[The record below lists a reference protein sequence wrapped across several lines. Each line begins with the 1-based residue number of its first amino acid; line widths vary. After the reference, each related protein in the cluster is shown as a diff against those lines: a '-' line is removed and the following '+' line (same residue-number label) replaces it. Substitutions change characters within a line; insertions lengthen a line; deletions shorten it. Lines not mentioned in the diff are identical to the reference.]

1 MSEKM
6 KETGLKMRKEV
17 LGAEHVEKS
26 LANADNYS
34 RRMQEMVTEYCWGE
48 VWGDDT
54 LDKKTRSLI
63 NLAML
68 SALGRTHEIKLHTKG
83 AINNGVA
90 VNEIQAALIQV
101 MIYCGVP
108 AGMEAF
114 RATADVLKELD
125 QI

>member
-1 MSEKM
+1 MSEEMQKV
-6 KETGLKMRKEV
+6 GLEKRKEV
-17 LGAEHVEKS
+17 LGAEHVERS
-26 LANADNYS
+26 LANAHDYS
-34 RRMQEMVTEYCWGE
+34 RRMQELVTEYCWGQ

-83 AINNGVA
+83 AINNGVS
-90 VNEIQAALIQV
+90 VEEIQSALIQV

-114 RATADVLKELD
+114 RATEEVLKELD

>member
-1 MSEKM
+1 
-6 KETGLKMRKEV
+6 MRKEV

-26 LANADNYS
+26 LANADEYS
-34 RRMQEMVTEYCWGE
+34 RRMQELVTRYCWGE

-54 LDKKTRSLI
+54 LDKRTRSLI
-63 NLAML
+63 NVAML

-83 AINNGVA
+83 AINNGVQ
-90 VNEIQAALIQV
+90 VKEIQAALIQV

-114 RATADVLKELD
+114 RATAEVLKELE

>member
-1 MSEKM
+1 MSENM
-6 KETGLKMRKEV
+6 KETGLRMRKEV

-26 LANADNYS
+26 LANADDYS
-34 RRMQEMVTEYCWGE
+34 RRMQEMVTQYCWGE

-68 SALGRTHEIKLHTKG
+68 SALGRTHEIKLHTRG
-83 AINNGVA
+83 AINNGVP
-90 VNEIQAALIQV
+90 VEQIQAALIQV
-101 MIYCGVP
+101 MVYCGVP

-114 RATADVLKELD
+114 RATSEVLKELD

>member
-1 MSEKM
+1 MSEKVQ
-6 KETGLKMRKEV
+6 ETGLRMRKEV

-26 LANADNYS
+26 LANADEYS
-34 RRMQEMVTEYCWGE
+34 RRMQELVTQYCWGE

-54 LDKKTRSLI
+54 LDKRTRSLI
-63 NLAML
+63 NLTML

-83 AINNGVA
+83 AINNGVT
-90 VNEIQAALIQV
+90 VQEIQAALIQV

-114 RATADVLKELD
+114 RATAEVLKELE

>member
-1 MSEKM
+1 MSEEMQKV
-6 KETGLKMRKEV
+6 GLEKRKEV
-17 LGAEHVEKS
+17 LGAEHVERS
-26 LANADNYS
+26 LANAHDYS
-34 RRMQEMVTEYCWGE
+34 RRMQELVTEYCWGQ

-54 LDKKTRSLI
+54 LDNKTRSLI

-83 AINNGVA
+83 AINNGVSIE
-90 VNEIQAALIQV
+90 EIQSALIQV

-114 RATADVLKELD
+114 RATEEVLKELD

>member
-1 MSEKM
+1 M

-26 LANADNYS
+26 LANADDYS

-54 LDKKTRSLI
+54 LNKKTRSLI

-83 AINNGVA
+83 AINNGVT

>member
-1 MSEKM
+1 MSEEMQKV
-6 KETGLKMRKEV
+6 GLEKRKEV
-17 LGAEHVEKS
+17 LGAEHVERS
-26 LANADNYS
+26 LANAHDYS
-34 RRMQEMVTEYCWGE
+34 RRMQELVTEYCWGQ

-54 LDKKTRSLI
+54 LDNKTRSLI

-83 AINNGVA
+83 AINNGVS
-90 VNEIQAALIQV
+90 VEEIQSALIQV

-108 AGMEAF
+108 AGLEAF
-114 RATADVLKELD
+114 RATEEVLKELD

>member
-1 MSEKM
+1 MSEEMQKV
-6 KETGLKMRKEV
+6 GLEKRKEV
-17 LGAEHVEKS
+17 LGAEHVERS
-26 LANADNYS
+26 LANAHDYS
-34 RRMQEMVTEYCWGE
+34 RRMQELVTEYCWGQ

-54 LDKKTRSLI
+54 LDNKTRSLI

-83 AINNGVA
+83 AINNGVS
-90 VNEIQAALIQV
+90 VEEIQSALIQV

-114 RATADVLKELD
+114 RATEEVLKELD

>member
-26 LANADNYS
+26 LANADDYS

-83 AINNGVA
+83 AINNGVT

>member
-1 MSEKM
+1 MSEEMQKV
-6 KETGLKMRKEV
+6 GLEKRKEV
-17 LGAEHVEKS
+17 LGAEHVERS
-26 LANADNYS
+26 LANAHDYS
-34 RRMQEMVTEYCWGE
+34 RRMQELVTEYCWGQ
-48 VWGDDT
+48 VLGDDT
-54 LDKKTRSLI
+54 LDNKTRSLI

-83 AINNGVA
+83 AINNGVS
-90 VNEIQAALIQV
+90 VEEIQSALIQV

-114 RATADVLKELD
+114 RATEEVLKELD

>member
-6 KETGLKMRKEV
+6 KETGLKIRKDV

-26 LANADNYS
+26 LANADDYS

-83 AINNGVA
+83 AINNGVM